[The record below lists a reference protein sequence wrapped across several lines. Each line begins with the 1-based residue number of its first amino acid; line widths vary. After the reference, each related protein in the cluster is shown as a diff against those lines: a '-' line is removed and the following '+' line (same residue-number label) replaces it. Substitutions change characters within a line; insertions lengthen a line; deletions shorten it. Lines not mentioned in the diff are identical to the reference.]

1 MLATARED
9 LVMTAAGLIPYND
22 QITSP
27 EEIAFEERLRKQD
40 AIDDLAETL
49 ANNVNFRN
57 AVNRYLWENLI
68 IY

>member
-27 EEIAFEERLRKQD
+27 EEITFQALLKEQD

-68 IY
+68 TY

>member
-27 EEIAFEERLRKQD
+27 EEITFQELLREQD

-68 IY
+68 TY

>member
-9 LVMTAAGLIPYND
+9 LVMTAAGLIPDYD
-22 QITSP
+22 QIITP
-27 EEIAFEERLRKQD
+27 EELALQERLKEQD
-40 AIDDLAETL
+40 EIDDLAETL

-68 IY
+68 TY

>member
-1 MLATARED
+1 MLATAPED

-27 EEIAFEERLRKQD
+27 EEIALQELLKEQD

-49 ANNVNFRN
+49 ANNTDFRN
-57 AVNRYLWENLI
+57 AVNRYLWEGLI
-68 IY
+68 TY

>member
-27 EEIAFEERLRKQD
+27 EEITFQALLREQD
-40 AIDDLAETL
+40 EIDDLAETL

-68 IY
+68 TY

>member
-1 MLATARED
+1 MLATAPED

-27 EEIAFEERLRKQD
+27 EEITFQALLKEQD

-68 IY
+68 TY

>member
-27 EEIAFEERLRKQD
+27 EEITFQALLREQD
-40 AIDDLAETL
+40 EIDDLAETL
-49 ANNVNFRN
+49 ANNTDFRN

-68 IY
+68 TY